1 VNDDLTR
8 TVYDAYDCLLSP
20 DTSGKGSLQESKL
33 EEMQTSQKPDVLRFV
48 EPKFWFND
56 PTILETMI
64 VFSLWQNSV
73 SVTLMLYFV
82 EFEVNA
88 GFHTCYWESRTILG
102 TLTMD
107 VAMIVGTLLV
117 CAFGVVP
124 VYVLLSLSAHHNDKM
139 QKKKKKPHGH
149 GHGGHDDHGG
159 GGHGGGGHGG
169 GGHGGGGHGGGG
181 HDKKSEHGSE
191 HGSDHGSDSQTNEKK
206 EGTSKTKVAP
216 EGGGELSSWGRTA

>member
-1 VNDDLTR
+1 
-8 TVYDAYDCLLSP
+8 VYDAYDCLLSP

-33 EEMQTSQKPDVLRFV
+33 EEMQTSQEPDVLRFV

-124 VYVLLSLSAHHNDKM
+124 VYVLLSLSANHNDKM

-149 GHGGHDDHGG
+149 GHGGHPNV
-159 GGHGGGGHGG
+159 
-169 GGHGGGGHGGGG
+169 
-181 HDKKSEHGSE
+181 
-191 HGSDHGSDSQTNEKK
+191 Q
-206 EGTSKTKVAP
+206 
-216 EGGGELSSWGRTA
+216 ELVSLYIS